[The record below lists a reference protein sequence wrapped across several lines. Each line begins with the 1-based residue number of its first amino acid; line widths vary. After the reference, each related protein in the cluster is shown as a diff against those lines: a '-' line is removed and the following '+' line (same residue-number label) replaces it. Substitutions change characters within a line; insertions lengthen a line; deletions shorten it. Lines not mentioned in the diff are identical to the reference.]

1 MEIFK
6 LFNLTYLCRILSG
19 LILILSLAASPSSGE
34 ENMNP
39 AAESILHSMSSYLA
53 TTKALS
59 VNADVDFEIVTPNG
73 QKLQL
78 SSFVTALIERPANLH
93 LTRKGTSSDYEL
105 FFNDK
110 LFTVYSRTLNAYS
123 QIEGS
128 GTIDEA
134 FLAHEYTTGLPI
146 SGGDFFFSD
155 PFTRFISGVES
166 VDYIGIAYV
175 YGVKCHHLAFRNE
188 ETDWQLWVKVGDQ
201 PLPMKYVI
209 TTKWVTG
216 APQYEIRLRD
226 WETNPE
232 IEAGEFLFSV
242 PENAK
247 KLDVIPREKFP
258 GIISRGGG

>member
-1 MEIFK
+1 MKIVK
-6 LFNLTYLCRILSG
+6 LFNLTYLCWILSG
-19 LILILSLAASPSSGE
+19 LILVISLAASPSSGE
-34 ENMNP
+34 ENMNST
-39 AAESILHSMSSYLA
+39 AESILRSMSSFMA
-53 TTKALS
+53 TTKVLS
-59 VNADVDFEIVTPNG
+59 VNADVDFEIISPKG

-78 SSFVTALIERPANLH
+78 SSFVTALIERPAKLH
-93 LTRKGTSSDYEL
+93 LTRKGMSSDYEI
-105 FFNDK
+105 FFNGK
-110 LFTVYSRTLNAYS
+110 LFIVYSRTLNAYS
-123 QIEGS
+123 QVEGS
-128 GTIDEA
+128 GTIDDA

-155 PFTRFISGVES
+155 PFTRLFAGVES
-166 VDYIGIAYV
+166 SDYMGIAYV
-175 YGVKCHHLAFRNE
+175 LGVRCHHLAFRNA

-226 WETNPE
+226 WDTNPE

-242 PENAK
+242 PEDAK